1 MEYLTH
7 CTSFI
12 NALHIIMEKKVYF
25 GNLMFANDK
34 TEKAILENEKCTLYA
49 FCTFGAEWEEIPSTF
64 WMAYAGRKNGAS
76 ITFCFENEAD
86 IKEMFLPK
94 KNGND
99 EIEEIESF
107 KMEYADDEAGAIGEN
122 SEKLGRLK
130 NNIFEGEK
138 EYRFLIKQ
146 PDCNYDSYIVRE
158 LNVGKIKKI
167 ILAVD
172 FRLENIARTIFPE
185 GNEYNVEVRPNIM
198 IN

>member
-1 MEYLTH
+1 
-7 CTSFI
+7 
-12 NALHIIMEKKVYF
+12 MEKKVYF

-34 TEKAILENEKCTLYA
+34 TEKAILENEECTLYA
-49 FCTFGAEWEEIPSTF
+49 FCTFGAEIPSTF

-94 KNGND
+94 KSDKG
-99 EIEEIESF
+99 ETEEIESF
-107 KMEYADDEAGAIGEN
+107 KMEYAKDEDVAIGDN
-122 SEKLGRLK
+122 PEKMGRLK
-130 NNIFEGEK
+130 NSIFEGEK

-146 PDCNYDSYIVRE
+146 PDRNYDSHIVRE